1 LFVGRRCI
9 GLRGRQAGVAL
20 LKIRL
25 VLLRL
30 FDRSASLACQLP
42 IAVGLLV
49 RESQRRLRLHYLL
62 VGLVDFRLLRCDL
75 RSQIVDARLR
85 LVDLR
90 LGLIALGDIIAVVKA
105 NQFGPGIDEL
115 VVGDRDID
123 DRGGNLGAD
132 LHGAAVDECIVS
144 RFVITG
150 MQPPADQQRCGND
163 PANDEQLHE
172 TVAPAQALSPR
183 RRIARFVE

>member
-75 RSQIVDARLR
+75 RSQIVDAAATWALICTVRLSMNASS
-85 LVDLR
+85 VD
-90 LGLIALGDIIAVVKA
+90 
-105 NQFGPGIDEL
+105 
-115 VVGDRDID
+115 
-123 DRGGNLGAD
+123 
-132 LHGAAVDECIVS
+132 S
-144 RFVITG
+144 
-150 MQPPADQQRCGND
+150 
-163 PANDEQLHE
+163 
-172 TVAPAQALSPR
+172 
-183 RRIARFVE
+183 